1 MGTHF
6 SEILIGILSFPFKKM
21 HLKLS
26 SAKMTAILSRG
37 GGGTWRWVKWYD
49 TKDGITSISS
59 FYMPSFI
66 TTCNMLSVIFFS
78 TWAISFQYFV
88 HVAMQNF
95 PWGRL
100 RQSISQQQI
109 ELMNVRC
116 ITLCGSSPE
125 VHWPGNV
132 SLSVLEMSP
141 FWRIFRHCLHRNL
154 SKSQLWVQRGLFDK
168 KEFQWKPFR
177 IHI

>member
-1 MGTHF
+1 
-6 SEILIGILSFPFKKM
+6 
-21 HLKLS
+21 
-26 SAKMTAILSRG
+26 
-37 GGGTWRWVKWYD
+37 
-49 TKDGITSISS
+49 
-59 FYMPSFI
+59 
-66 TTCNMLSVIFFS
+66 MLSVIFFS

-88 HVAMQNF
+88 HVVMQNF

-125 VHWPGNV
+125 VHRPGNV

-141 FWRIFRHCLHRNL
+141 FWRIFRHCLYRNL

-168 KEFQWKPFR
+168 KKSFSESPSEYIFNSYHGKSRLWLSIIYINLGPFVRKFCAAMTKLAPWPLSVFSELSER
-177 IHI
+177 IMDERDCARF